1 LHWAAKIG
9 FIPGIRFLLDHAI
22 VDLNQ
27 LSETKNLRVIDIAAL
42 NDQVEVLK
50 LLVKEYS
57 VDPFMEN
64 ESGKTALD
72 WAISEHK
79 LNAVEYLKSLHG
91 YKKRS
96 IDNDNENESI
106 LKKKIKEN

>member
-1 LHWAAKIG
+1 
-9 FIPGIRFLLDHAI
+9 
-22 VDLNQ
+22 
-27 LSETKNLRVIDIAAL
+27 LSETNNLRAIDIAAL

-50 LLVKEYS
+50 LFVEEYD

-96 IDNDNENESI
+96 IDSDRLNENESN
-106 LKKKIKEN
+106 LKKKIKGN